1 MAYAVVSPRDFE
13 PIEKKFVL
21 RDHAAILA
29 PHVGP
34 IILEVKQ
41 LRVSHRLH
49 FTEIV
54 FRDMEHKGE
63 VWIPQFTPEMPL
75 SSA

>member
-1 MAYAVVSPRDFE
+1 LAYAVVSPRKFE
-13 PIEKKFVL
+13 LIEKKFVL
-21 RDHAAILA
+21 RDHTAILA
-29 PHVGP
+29 PHAGP
-34 IILEVKQ
+34 IIPAVKQ

-54 FRDMEHKGE
+54 FRDIEHKGE